1 MTLALK
7 TNTEEYIDSQVVLPT
22 AIALGNAYPN
32 PFNPST
38 SFSLDVANAGN
49 VSVMVY
55 NVNGRLV
62 DVLHEGHM
70 NSGPHNFTWSAGNV
84 ASGMYIVK
92 ATTAGISVS
101 EKVMLVK

>member
-1 MTLALK
+1 M
-7 TNTEEYIDSQVVLPT
+7 LPT
-22 AIALGNAYPN
+22 AIALGKAYPN

-101 EKVMLVK
+101 EKVLLMK